1 MIDRFARIAFILG
14 LVGLAFLWGAATVRW
29 KLPPYRILNR
39 VEAGIVA
46 ITKFEDRSLPNHVI
60 RVVDDDTPVG
70 AVQTLT
76 DTPADDLILM
86 TGGFFYRMDLCPK
99 FGCIAWI
106 MDRSGK
112 VLHTWEYDPAVLF
125 TRESLKGFS
134 GFPGAD
140 NINVLGAALSPD
152 GGLVVTFQGRNI
164 FPYQV
169 GVGKF
174 AWSGALEWLR
184 INRAHHW
191 PSIGP
196 DGRIYVSTARIQ
208 KGKGTIAAT
217 SEPVDCTFGAVFQD
231 GVAILSPDGQT
242 LKEFWMEDVVQ
253 SSDNQ
258 ALAYSVRDDC
268 DPFHVNSITLLN
280 AAGAARLPGTRVGDL
295 VVSLRSSS
303 SVVVMDQDD
312 STIRHIIYGPMV
324 AQHSPQVLPDGD
336 IVVFDNLGGLDTTNG
351 TRILQVDPVSGDG
364 TTVFPRNADDVG
376 GDLKSIAQGVI
387 RITPDGA
394 RGLISESL
402 AGRVI
407 EFDMVTGKPLWT
419 YSAVS
424 DMAPFYAW
432 KGTPKDAPV
441 PALMQTQ
448 GADFI
453 SREAFGRLNT
463 GG

>member
-1 MIDRFARIAFILG
+1 MFDRFARIAFILG
-14 LVGLAFLWGAATVRW
+14 LVALAFLWGAATVRW
-29 KLPPYRILNR
+29 KLPPYKFMNR
-39 VEAGIVA
+39 VEAGVVA
-46 ITKFEDRSLPNHVI
+46 ITKFEDKSLPNHVI
-60 RVVDDDTPVG
+60 RVVDPGTPIG
-70 AVQTLT
+70 AVELLT
-76 DTPADDLILM
+76 SIPADDLILM

-125 TRESLKGFS
+125 TKESLAGFS

-174 AWSGALEWLR
+174 AWSGALDWLQ

-191 PSIGP
+191 PSVGP
-196 DGRIYVSTARIQ
+196 DGRVYVPIARIED
-208 KGKGTIAAT
+208 GKGTIAAT
-217 SEPVDCTFGAVFQD
+217 SEPVDCKFGAVFQE
-231 GVAILSPDGQT
+231 GVAVLSADGKP
-242 LKEFWMEDVVQ
+242 LHEFWMEDVVKA
-253 SSDNQ
+253 SDHQ
-258 ALAYSVRDDC
+258 ALAYTVRDDC
-268 DPFHVNSITLLN
+268 DPFHVNYITLLN
-280 AAGAARLPGTRVGDL
+280 DAGAARLPNTRAGDL

-312 STIRHIIYGPMV
+312 GTIRHVIYGPMV
-324 AQHSPQVLPDGD
+324 AQHSPQVLPGGD
-336 IVVFDNLGGLDTTNG
+336 LVVFDNLGGLDTTNG
-351 TRILQVDPVSGDG
+351 TRILQVDLATGDG
-364 TTVFPRNADDVG
+364 TTVFPRDAAAVG
-376 GDLKSIAQGVI
+376 GDLKSIAQGVV
-387 RITPDGA
+387 RMSPDGT
-394 RGLISESL
+394 RGLISETL
-402 AGRVI
+402 NGRVI
-407 EFDMVTGKPLWT
+407 EFDLASGAPLWT

-453 SREAFGRLNT
+453 SREAFGRFNA